1 MGDKTLWLAAAFML
15 MFEGLM
21 PLIAPALWRR
31 IFERMVQMPDQAIRL
46 FGVVS
51 VLLGLLMYWLLLV

>member
-1 MGDKTLWLAAAFML
+1 MGNKTLWLAAAFML

-31 IFERMVQMPDQAIRL
+31 IFERMVQMPDQVIRL

>member
-1 MGDKTLWLAAAFML
+1 MGNKTLWLAAAFML

-51 VLLGLLMYWLLLV
+51 VLFGLLMYWLLLV

>member
-1 MGDKTLWLAAAFML
+1 MGNKTLWLAAAFML

>member
-1 MGDKTLWLAAAFML
+1 MGNKTLWLAAAFIL